1 MAFIDRVVE
10 YPNRITLAPVSG
22 QDNTYD
28 MAFAEG
34 EVTVEGTPLSAA
46 GLNAIV
52 VDKTEVLVN
61 LDTSAAAGTVDGD
74 LYRAIQALG
83 WESEVIV

>member
-10 YPNRITLAPVSG
+10 YPNRITLLPVSG

-34 EVTVEGTPLSAA
+34 EVTVEGTPLSAD

-61 LDTSAAAGTVDGD
+61 LDTTAAAGTTDGD
-74 LYRAIQALG
+74 LYAAIVSIG
-83 WESEVIV
+83 WETEVIV